1 MNSFGWDAYLAGVR
15 ERGEEIPAYAAP
27 ARNSDYRGFPPTITF
42 VGDMEPFY
50 WETGAYVE
58 ALCAAGVEVVYE
70 EFEGCYHAFDM
81 LAGKAPVSQ
90 RALAFT
96 FDNFAL
102 YYDKYSARGS
112 V

>member
-1 MNSFGWDAYLAGVR
+1 
-15 ERGEEIPAYAAP
+15 
-27 ARNSDYRGFPPTITF
+27 
-42 VGDMEPFY
+42 MEPFY

-58 ALCAAGVEVVYE
+58 ALRAAGVEVVYE